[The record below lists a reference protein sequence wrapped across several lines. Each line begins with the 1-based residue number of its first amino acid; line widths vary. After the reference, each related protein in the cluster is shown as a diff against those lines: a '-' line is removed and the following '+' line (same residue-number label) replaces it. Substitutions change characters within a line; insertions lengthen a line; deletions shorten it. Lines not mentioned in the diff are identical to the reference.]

1 MHTPL
6 YRRPDIDQWAYE
18 KLNVNDGSAL
28 WHSLGCPKH
37 KLVVGMAFY
46 GRSFT
51 LGSPENN
58 GLRAPVKQWDTNGG
72 LPGKYTNESSFLSY
86 FEICMGLAEG
96 NWTERYDSVGECPY
110 AFKGN
115 QWVGYENAHSLRVK
129 ADWLRN
135 NSYGG
140 AMVWALDLDDYR
152 GSCGE
157 KNVLFNALANGLIG
171 YEVFVPSKA
180 QQTTTQTPNPWW
192 PQSLTSSSTTT
203 TTADTAVDLDVELA
217 QSSTARPPASSSRAP
232 PTTRRPPT
240 ATPTS
245 RPKPPTAVAKT
256 TTSKPSDDADED
268 GDDISGQPQSGGGGG
283 GECSPASTGQSL
295 ASFRPHPSEP
305 SKYLWCVNG
314 KEHTLSCP
322 PDTVWRDSE
331 KQCAGKSASA
341 AALIS
346 RKPSQDSDGADRLA
360 EEEPLGRGDDE
371 EPANSF
377 EGAGVDPALVG
388 IGPNGPYFDSLLIK
402 PHADNSDQ
410 LDSVAADED
419 AAAAA
424 AFGRADFRPP
434 LAPLVEQRRRPPLR
448 QPLRP
453 RVRLAPMQ
461 RVVPFAPAG
470 RRPAPL
476 RTVRLVPARQ
486 QQPVP
491 APTRWLQ

>member
-1 MHTPL
+1 M
-6 YRRPDIDQWAYE
+6 
-18 KLNVNDGSAL
+18 NDGSAL

-203 TTADTAVDLDVELA
+203 TTADTAVDLTLNSPSRRLPGRRQARRERR
-217 QSSTARPPASSSRAP
+217 QPRGGRRRPRPPRARNHQLP
-232 PTTRRPPT
+232 SQRQQQANLATTPMKT
-240 ATPTS
+240 ATTLAAS
-245 RPKPPTAVAKT
+245 RN
-256 TTSKPSDDADED
+256 
-268 GDDISGQPQSGGGGG
+268 Q
-283 GECSPASTGQSL
+283 
-295 ASFRPHPSEP
+295 
-305 SKYLWCVNG
+305 
-314 KEHTLSCP
+314 
-322 PDTVWRDSE
+322 
-331 KQCAGKSASA
+331 
-341 AALIS
+341 
-346 RKPSQDSDGADRLA
+346 
-360 EEEPLGRGDDE
+360 
-371 EPANSF
+371 
-377 EGAGVDPALVG
+377 
-388 IGPNGPYFDSLLIK
+388 
-402 PHADNSDQ
+402 
-410 LDSVAADED
+410 

-424 AFGRADFRPP
+424 AS
-434 LAPLVEQRRRPPLR
+434 VRRR
-448 QPLRP
+448 
-453 RVRLAPMQ
+453 RLASRSP
-461 RVVPFAPAG
+461 RSG
-470 RRPAPL
+470 RIRAS
-476 RTVRLVPARQ
+476 RASTCGA
-486 QQPVP
+486 
-491 APTRWLQ
+491 